1 MLNWA
6 DQFNIFSFLD
16 THGYEQPLSAQSC
29 LLGAGAHTSI
39 SCDAGQAFNR
49 LQELLNTTQD
59 WIFGHLSY
67 ELKNETES
75 LVSKHKDGIGFDDLR
90 FFVPDILLRLTDHE
104 LLIGVLKG
112 EPSEIWDQLN
122 AIQPARIDPVEEI
135 GIHSRFSKEEYID
148 TVEKIRAHIHRG
160 DCYEL
165 NFCQEFYAQSKGF
178 DPIQAYS
185 RLSATSPNPF
195 SALYKNEHRYLICAS
210 PERYLC
216 RRGQKVYSQPIKGTA
231 PRILNDPE
239 KDLGQ
244 LHELKNSSKE
254 RAENIMVV
262 DLVRNDL
269 SRVCVEGSVRVEEL
283 CEVYSFPQ
291 VHQMISTISGQLPNG
306 IGSTEVL
313 KHSFPMGSMT
323 GAPKRKVLELIERYE
338 KTKRG
343 LFSGAVGYFAPDGDF
358 DFNVVIRSLFYNDDT
373 GYLSFQVGSGITY
386 YANAAAE
393 YEECLLKAEAIKK
406 VLTGFGQH

>member
-16 THGYEQPLSAQSC
+16 THGYEQSFSAQSC
-29 LLGAGAHTSI
+29 LLGTGGHTSI
-39 SCDAGQAFNR
+39 SCEAGQAFDR

-75 LVSKHKDGIGFDDLR
+75 LVSAHNDGIGFDDLR
-90 FFVPDILLRLTDHE
+90 FFVPDVLLRLSDHE
-104 LLIGVLKG
+104 LLIGVLEG
-112 EPSEIWDQLN
+112 QPTEIWEQIN
-122 AIQPARIDPVEEI
+122 KNRPAKADSFNEID
-135 GIHSRFSKEEYID
+135 IHSRFSKEEYLD

-244 LHELKNSSKE
+244 LHELKTSSKE

-269 SRVCVEGSVRVEEL
+269 SRVCIEGSVVVEEL

-306 IGSTEVL
+306 ISSAEVL